1 MLDGLPNTLL
11 KYGSMAWTT
20 SGSTGVVAAWSR

>member
-1 MLDGLPNTLL
+1 MLDGLPCVSV
-11 KYGSMAWTT
+11 KIRAIASAT